1 MVIRLRHAATG
12 PNKGAADQ
20 RQVQFGLEAAQT
32 RESRAPFLYRM
43 GVVSMR
49 FSFGYFFCYNLGV
62 MKKRT
67 IYLDHAAATPLDTK
81 VLLAMR
87 PYLSS
92 HYGNPSSLHHKGV
105 EARGAVEAARKT
117 IADVINA
124 RPEEIVFT
132 SGGTEACNLA
142 ILGALTTP
150 PRMHSAPLLDKE
162 GMKPGHIITSM
173 IEHHAVLEPIK
184 LLKKLGWKIT
194 YLPVDVEGFISVDDL
209 KKAIRK
215 DTVLVSVMYANNEIG
230 SIQPIAEIGKLL
242 NRINQLRIKDKGLRI
257 LLHTDACQ
265 AAGAL
270 DLNVNKLQ
278 VDLMSVSASK
288 IYGPKGVGFL
298 YARRGTSIAPIIHGG
313 GQERG
318 MRSGTENVAGIV
330 GMAKAMELAQSKNNN
345 KNQNKRLAGLRD
357 YCIKQVKK
365 VFPKA
370 LLNGPGKKFQISNFK
385 FQNQERRLPNN
396 INFTFPGVE
405 GEALM
410 LYLDAQGICVSTGSA
425 CATGTTDASHVL
437 TALGRTQSQAKG
449 SIRLTLGKQTKKSDL
464 DYFIKV
470 LKQSILLILDE
481 R

>member
-1 MVIRLRHAATG
+1 
-12 PNKGAADQ
+12 
-20 RQVQFGLEAAQT
+20 
-32 RESRAPFLYRM
+32 
-43 GVVSMR
+43 
-49 FSFGYFFCYNLGV
+49 
-62 MKKRT
+62 
-67 IYLDHAAATPLDTK
+67 
-81 VLLAMR
+81 
-87 PYLSS
+87 
-92 HYGNPSSLHHKGV
+92 
-105 EARGAVEAARKT
+105 
-117 IADVINA
+117 
-124 RPEEIVFT
+124 
-132 SGGTEACNLA
+132 
-142 ILGALTTP
+142 
-150 PRMHSAPLLDKE
+150 
-162 GMKPGHIITSM
+162 
-173 IEHHAVLEPIK
+173 
-184 LLKKLGWKIT
+184 
-194 YLPVDVEGFISVDDL
+194 
-209 KKAIRK
+209 
-215 DTVLVSVMYANNEIG
+215 
-230 SIQPIAEIGKLL
+230 
-242 NRINQLRIKDKGLRI
+242 
-257 LLHTDACQ
+257 
-265 AAGAL
+265 
-270 DLNVNKLQ
+270 
-278 VDLMSVSASK
+278 
-288 IYGPKGVGFL
+288 
-298 YARRGTSIAPIIHGG
+298 
-313 GQERG
+313 